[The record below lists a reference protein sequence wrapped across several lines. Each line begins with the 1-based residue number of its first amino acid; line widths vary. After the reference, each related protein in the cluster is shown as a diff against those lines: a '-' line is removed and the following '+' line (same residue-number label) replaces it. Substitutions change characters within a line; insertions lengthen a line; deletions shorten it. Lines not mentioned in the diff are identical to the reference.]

1 MAEQGPLPRLN
12 QSTNRAAQAKMEERQ
27 SLSLAA
33 MGKIA
38 FDGEFRNSLQQTA
51 NVFLER
57 ILAVLIQA
65 EATRSLDAVRELEE
79 SREAKRKLNAV
90 LDQDLASKKSKKEDL
105 KLQDFLGIGA
115 FIAGVTSIAGAF
127 VGLRG
132 WEINAVRQIRDA
144 PKIGVAIK
152 IGSIALRNALLRS
165 IGLTPVGAMTRD
177 VKGRFVAMNRTP
189 ISTQIFNGVSG
200 FVNAIRGAL
209 GALASPGGLNLRSI
223 PGIGLGKKIMG
234 SIRSIGGFFG
244 AILSPIF
251 QAIKTLATSVT
262 AIYNSTLAPIFTVM
276 KGGAGFFLAIFKK
289 IFLPIGALFSLFDGA
304 KEFMKTEGSLF
315 EKLNAGISKTFAD
328 FIGAPFDLLKKG
340 LAKLTE
346 KFGFKEFAKK
356 INDFSVEDTLFK
368 VFKLPGQAIGAIFGA
383 GKKLLQGDFSGAAR
397 EIVDPILNFFR
408 AIGKA
413 FMNFI
418 RRIPVINK
426 FFKDES
432 EEVNKELDKVENKK
446 LKQLERQER
455 QAEVELKATEE
466 ILKIK
471 EEMEA
476 LLDGRDR
483 SELSKSEKKDLNKLK
498 RLLNKEEESLELAQT
513 RLADV
518 NKQLAKLQKKEDELT
533 AKLAKQNEFLE
544 FETLGSTP
552 SGNGSADMLNALAN
566 FSGDG
571 FGTTKVTDNSTNV
584 GESTSF
590 AINNQSFQ
598 TGPRVKSEFRNYFST

>member
-1 MAEQGPLPRLN
+1 MAEAGALPRLN
-12 QSTNRAAQAKMEERQ
+12 QSVNRANQAKMEERQ
-27 SLSLAA
+27 QLSLAA
-33 MGKIA
+33 MGKVA
-38 FDGEFRNSLQQTA
+38 FDGAIRNELQRATNSL
-51 NVFLER
+51 LES
-57 ILAVLIQA
+57 ILNMMKEA
-65 EATRSLDAVRELEE
+65 ESARAFNAARELEE
-79 SREAKRKLNAV
+79 NREGRRKLNAV
-90 LDQDLASKKSKKEDL
+90 LDQDLALQNQNQNDL

-132 WEINAVRQIRDA
+132 WEINAVRQIKDA
-144 PKIGVAIK
+144 IPTTKRVVEGVKI
-152 IGSIALRNALLRS
+152 LRNAILLSLGMSQTTLINRQLMPQGKPFS
-165 IGLTPVGAMTRD
+165 TTLIDGVS
-177 VKGRFVAMNRTP
+177 RFVNT
-189 ISTQIFNGVSG
+189 
-200 FVNAIRGAL
+200 IRGAL
-209 GALASPGGLNLRSI
+209 GALASPGGLNLRNI

-234 SIRSIGGFFG
+234 FIRGIGSFFG
-244 AILSPIF
+244 TILSPIF
-251 QAIKTLATSVT
+251 QAVKTLATSVT

-276 KGGAGFFLAIFKK
+276 KGGAGFFLAVFKK

-304 KEFMKTEGSLF
+304 KEFMRTEGNLF
-315 EKLNAGISKTFAD
+315 EKLNAGIAKTFAD

-346 KFGFKEFAKK
+346 KFGFEKFAKK

-368 VFKLPGQAIGAIFGA
+368 IFKLPGQAIGAIFGA

-397 EIVDPILNFFR
+397 ELVDPILNFFK
-408 AIGKA
+408 AISNA

-426 FFKDES
+426 FFEDES

-455 QAEVELKATEE
+455 QAEAELKATEE

-471 EEMEA
+471 EEMKA
-476 LLDGRDR
+476 LLDGRDK
-483 SELSKSEKKDLNKLK
+483 SELRNQERADFNKLQ
-498 RLLNKEEESLELAQT
+498 RLLNREEKSLELAQT

-518 NKQLAKLQKKEDELT
+518 NEQLAKLQKKEDELT
-533 AKLAKQNEFLE
+533 AKLAKQDVFLPTP
-544 FETLGSTP
+544 TLGSTP

-571 FGTTKVTDNSTNV
+571 FGATRLTDNSTTV
-584 GESTSF
+584 GDSTSV

>member
-1 MAEQGPLPRLN
+1 MAEAGALPRLN
-12 QSTNRAAQAKMEERQ
+12 QSVNRANQAKMEERQ
-27 SLSLAA
+27 QLSLAA
-33 MGKIA
+33 MGKVA
-38 FDGEFRNSLQQTA
+38 FDGAIRNELQRATNSL
-51 NVFLER
+51 LES
-57 ILAVLIQA
+57 ILNMMKEA
-65 EATRSLDAVRELEE
+65 ESARAFNAARELEE
-79 SREAKRKLNAV
+79 NREGRRKLNAV
-90 LDQDLASKKSKKEDL
+90 LDQDLALQNQNQNDL

-132 WEINAVRQIRDA
+132 WEINAVRQIKDA
-144 PKIGVAIK
+144 IPTTKRVVEGVK
-152 IGSIALRNALLRS
+152 TLRNAILLSLGMSQTTLINRQLMPQGKPFS
-165 IGLTPVGAMTRD
+165 TTLIDGVS
-177 VKGRFVAMNRTP
+177 RFVNT
-189 ISTQIFNGVSG
+189 
-200 FVNAIRGAL
+200 IRGAL
-209 GALASPGGLNLRSI
+209 GALASPGGLNLRNI

-234 SIRSIGGFFG
+234 FIRGIGSFFST
-244 AILSPIF
+244 ILSPIF

-304 KEFMKTEGSLF
+304 KEFMRTEGNLF
-315 EKLNAGISKTFAD
+315 EKLNAGIAKTFAD

-346 KFGFKEFAKK
+346 KFGFEKFAKK

-368 VFKLPGQAIGAIFGA
+368 IFKLPGQAIGAIFGA

-397 EIVDPILNFFR
+397 ELVDPILNFFK
-408 AIGKA
+408 AISNA

-426 FFKDES
+426 FFEDES

-455 QAEVELKATEE
+455 QAEAELKATEE

-471 EEMEA
+471 EEMKA
-476 LLDGRDR
+476 LLDGRDK
-483 SELSKSEKKDLNKLK
+483 SELRNQERADFNKLQ
-498 RLLNKEEESLELAQT
+498 RLLNREEKSLELAQT

-518 NKQLAKLQKKEDELT
+518 NEQLAKLQKKEDELT
-533 AKLAKQNEFLE
+533 AKLAKQDVFLPTP
-544 FETLGSTP
+544 TLGSTP

-571 FGTTKVTDNSTNV
+571 FGATRLTDNSTTV
-584 GESTSF
+584 GDSTSV

>member
-1 MAEQGPLPRLN
+1 MAEAGALPRLN
-12 QSTNRAAQAKMEERQ
+12 QSVNRANQAKMEERQ
-27 SLSLAA
+27 QLSLAA
-33 MGKIA
+33 MGKVA
-38 FDGEFRNSLQQTA
+38 FDGAIRNELQRATNSL
-51 NVFLER
+51 LES
-57 ILAVLIQA
+57 ILNMMKEA
-65 EATRSLDAVRELEE
+65 ESARAFNAARELEE
-79 SREAKRKLNAV
+79 NREGRRKLNAV
-90 LDQDLASKKSKKEDL
+90 LDQDLALQNQNQNDL

-132 WEINAVRQIRDA
+132 WEINAVRQIKDA
-144 PKIGVAIK
+144 IPTTKRVVEGVK
-152 IGSIALRNALLRS
+152 TLRNAILLSLGMSQTTLINRQLMPQGKPFS
-165 IGLTPVGAMTRD
+165 TTLIDGVS
-177 VKGRFVAMNRTP
+177 RFVNT
-189 ISTQIFNGVSG
+189 
-200 FVNAIRGAL
+200 IRGAL
-209 GALASPGGLNLRSI
+209 GALASPGGLNLRNI

-234 SIRSIGGFFG
+234 FIRGIGSFFST
-244 AILSPIF
+244 ILSPIF

-276 KGGAGFFLAIFKK
+276 KGGAGFFLAVFKK

-304 KEFMKTEGSLF
+304 KEFMRTEGNLF
-315 EKLNAGISKTFAD
+315 EKLNAGIAKTFAD

-346 KFGFKEFAKK
+346 KFGFEKFAKK

-368 VFKLPGQAIGAIFGA
+368 IFKLPGQAIGAIFGA

-397 EIVDPILNFFR
+397 ELVDPILNFFK
-408 AIGKA
+408 AISNA

-426 FFKDES
+426 FFEDES

-455 QAEVELKATEE
+455 QAEAELKATEE

-471 EEMEA
+471 EEMKA
-476 LLDGRDR
+476 LLDGRDK
-483 SELSKSEKKDLNKLK
+483 SELRNQERADFNKLQ
-498 RLLNKEEESLELAQT
+498 RLLNREEKSLELAQT

-518 NKQLAKLQKKEDELT
+518 NEQLAKLQKKEDELT
-533 AKLAKQNEFLE
+533 AKLAKQDVFLPTP
-544 FETLGSTP
+544 TLGSTP

-571 FGTTKVTDNSTNV
+571 FGATRLTDNSTTV
-584 GESTSF
+584 GDSTSV